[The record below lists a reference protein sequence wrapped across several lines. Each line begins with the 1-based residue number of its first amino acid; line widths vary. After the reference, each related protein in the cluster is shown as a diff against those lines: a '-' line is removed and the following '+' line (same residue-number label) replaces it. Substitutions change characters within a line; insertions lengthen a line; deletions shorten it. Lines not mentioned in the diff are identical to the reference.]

1 MKFLAIIMTSIIF
14 FLVLKPGFDVIISEN
29 SSDIDCCKEICASA
43 HQADHSQEEAPED
56 NCNGSFC
63 NPFLIC
69 GTCFIFNQ
77 AITIDGYQNIREN
90 EKQKSLYQ
98 FIFPSLFINDFWQ
111 PPQFV

>member
-1 MKFLAIIMTSIIF
+1 MKFLSIIMTSIIF

-29 SSDIDCCKEICASA
+29 ISKDNCCKEICASA
-43 HQADHSQEEAPED
+43 QQADHHQEETPED
-56 NCNGSFC
+56 DCNGGFC

-77 AITIDGYQNIREN
+77 SITIDNIQIIKKP

-98 FIFPSLFINDFWQ
+98 FIFPSFFINDFWQ